1 MESINI
7 ALAQLAA
14 MSNKY
19 GANADFV
26 LAGGGNTSFKNSDR
40 LWIKGSGTS
49 LATIRAEDFVVMD
62 RKKLENMWTAQYP
75 EDEAAREEAVL
86 ADMMAARVPAESRRP
101 SVETLLHELF
111 PQNFI
116 LHVHPALV
124 NGLTCSQ
131 EGKTAMQRLLPEA
144 VWVDAC
150 KPGYILAVLCK
161 EQMQAYKT
169 ATGKDCALLFL
180 ENHGIFFAG
189 NTVEQIDALALQVM
203 GTLSLAVA
211 GKNAAFSVA
220 AVASVTAEL
229 KKALGGAVRFAV
241 NPQVLAYDPTTKS
254 LSPDH
259 IVYAKACQLQLGTVS
274 DVAQAVSEFT
284 AKNGYSP
291 RIVFAENLGMF
302 SCGETESIAATAEA
316 VMLDAIRV
324 TAYAASFGG
333 VKPMP
338 DHLIDFICNWEV
350 ERYRSQVSLSD
361 KKA

>member
-1 MESINI
+1 METIS
-7 ALAQLAA
+7 LSQLAA

-26 LAGGGNTSFKNSDR
+26 LAGGGNTSFKSDDR
-40 LWIKGSGTS
+40 LWVKGSGTS
-49 LATIRAEDFVVMD
+49 LATIQPQDFVVMD
-62 RKKLENMWTAQYP
+62 RSRLEAMWTARYP
-75 EDEAAREEAVL
+75 QDEAARESAVL
-86 ADMMAARVPAESRRP
+86 ADMMAARVPGENRRP
-101 SVETLLHELF
+101 SVETLLHQLF
-111 PQNFI
+111 PQKFV

-131 EGKTAMQRLLPEA
+131 EGKAAMQRLFSDA

-161 EQMQAYKT
+161 EQMQAYKA

-189 NTVEQIDALALQVM
+189 DTVEEIDALALQVM
-203 GTLSLAVA
+203 GTLSLAAA
-211 GKNAAFSVA
+211 GKKAAFCVD
-220 AVASVTAEL
+220 AVASIAAKL
-229 KKALGGAVRFAV
+229 HKALGGAVRFAV
-241 NPQVLAYDPTTKS
+241 NPQILGYDPNTKS

-259 IVYAKACQLQLGTVS
+259 IVYAKACQLFLPAGGDVS
-274 DVAQAVSEFT
+274 QALEAFT
-284 AKNGYSP
+284 AQNGYRP

-302 SCGETESIAATAEA
+302 ALGETEAIAATAET

-324 TAYAASFGG
+324 TAYAAVFGG

-338 DHLIDFICNWEV
+338 EQLIDFICNWEV

-361 KKA
+361 K